1 MILPSYNYIIHCTDR
16 YADKLQ
22 GIRLSENLIADA
34 VHLSHKT
41 NQMAVKEVSGK
52 DNVNQVFP
60 GNLSR
65 DATMTMIVKKLVL
78 SPDKSKF
85 FLNVVGKVN
94 EGKKS
99 YDYEEVSTFT
109 LIELS
114 DGTHQISKIKTTMIS
129 SLFNC

>member
-22 GIRLSENLIADA
+22 GIRLSENLIADE

-94 EGKKS
+94 ESKKS

-109 LIELS
+109 LIELP